1 MSCLREVL
9 HTHLARSLPQPKN
22 WPALQGDLL
31 PFRGGGLHQTFLQ
44 FRGKEGVCPG
54 IIYFFPLSKCYH
66 FSQYVNFPRGFIKH
80 LLHCGCERYRDK

>member
-31 PFRGGGLHQTFLQ
+31 PFRGGGLRQTFLQ
-44 FRGKEGVCPG
+44 FRGKEGVYPG

-66 FSQYVNFPRGFIKH
+66 FSQYINFPHGFIKH